1 MTATLNALGMHYRDL
16 NISIKSMLA
25 AGDRSL
31 SINNVNG
38 QRYIGSGIQGQC
50 QVLIEGVPGNDLGMF
65 MDGPLITVHGN
76 VQDGVANTMNN
87 GRICIHGS
95 AGDALG
101 YGMRGGEV
109 LVRDDV
115 GYRAGIHMKGYM
127 DQKPVLI
134 IGGTAGNFLGEYM
147 AGGIIIVFNRQDMHQ
162 PVGDY
167 CGSGIHG
174 GAIYIRRPELLP
186 RTQMPLI
193 PIDEQDLIMIST
205 YARLYEAEFQQAIPA
220 LGLQDFVKL
229 IPDGSRPYKQLYVGV

>member
-1 MTATLNALGMHYRDL
+1 MTVTLNAAGMHYRDL

-31 SINNVNG
+31 AINNVNG
-38 QRYIGSGIQGQC
+38 QRYIGNGIQENC
-50 QVLIEGVPGNDLGMF
+50 QVFIEGVPGNDLGMF
-65 MDGPLITVHGN
+65 MDGPVITVYGN

-95 AGDALG
+95 AGDAVG
-101 YGMRGGEV
+101 YGMRGGAV

-115 GYRAGIHMKGYM
+115 GYRAGIHMKGYL
-127 DQKPVLI
+127 DQNPVLI

-147 AGGIIIVFNRQDMHQ
+147 AGGTIVVFNRQDLSK

-174 GAIYIRRPELLP
+174 GAIYIRYSERIPHAH
-186 RTQMPLI
+186 MHLI
-193 PIDEQDLIMIST
+193 PIDQQDLKTLKS
-205 YARLYEAEFQQAIPA
+205 YAKLYEAEFRQAIPA
-220 LGLQDFVKL
+220 FGMHDFVKV